1 MTWGS
6 SVQPVRE
13 TIALAGAHGISVK
26 LVAMR
31 LISPAQPARLAAALA
46 GVKRLLIVEQSPMP
60 DFVFGNSA
68 STYNP
73 WSRNLNGASKT
84 AANEIF
90 AEISAPTETIAA
102 SDLQKRLLEV
112 AAASAVIVHS
122 IQAQVGAEATPQQ
135 LRRITAELTFDGKIE
150 SLQQF
155 LFEVETN
162 VPFIFVDTVRA
173 QPLPTHAKKGLE
185 DITLRVTLTASSNWK
200 SHELND
206 KG

>member
-122 IQAQVGAEATPQQ
+122 IQAQVGAEATSPTASANHCGTD
-135 LRRITAELTFDGKIE
+135 LRREDQVATAILVRSGN
-150 SLQQF
+150 QC
-155 LFEVETN
+155 
-162 VPFIFVDTVRA
+162 PFY
-173 QPLPTHAKKGLE
+173 
-185 DITLRVTLTASSNWK
+185 LR
-200 SHELND
+200 
-206 KG
+206 